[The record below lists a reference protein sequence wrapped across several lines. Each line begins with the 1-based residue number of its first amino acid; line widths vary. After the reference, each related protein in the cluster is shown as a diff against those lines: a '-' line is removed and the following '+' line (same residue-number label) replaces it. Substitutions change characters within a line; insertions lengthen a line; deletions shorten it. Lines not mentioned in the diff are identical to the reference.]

1 MGEIF
6 MPLIF
11 CVDVICHTYM
21 PFSLSQESVTCDL
34 PKKQKTLKEILYN
47 VIGGHFVKTS
57 LEVVLTNWSWKNI
70 SYMYKYQT
78 CLVVVNV
85 WL

>member
-1 MGEIF
+1 
-6 MPLIF
+6 
-11 CVDVICHTYM
+11 
-21 PFSLSQESVTCDL
+21 
-34 PKKQKTLKEILYN
+34 LYN

-70 SYMYKYQT
+70 SYMYEYQT

-85 WL
+85 WF